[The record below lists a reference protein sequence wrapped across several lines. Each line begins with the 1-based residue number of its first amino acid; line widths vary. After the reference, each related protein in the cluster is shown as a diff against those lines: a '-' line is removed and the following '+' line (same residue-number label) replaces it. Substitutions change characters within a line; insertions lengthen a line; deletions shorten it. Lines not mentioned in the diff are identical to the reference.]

1 MSISKSSFCLAFII
15 VAIVST
21 ELFAQGD
28 STPVS
33 ETPSVVLE
41 ASGADDAKQPAKAS
55 EGLLQ
60 ESESMV
66 LPFVEEHHSQ
76 LVSVLTALKQSNP
89 KEYEAAIADIH
100 KTLRRL
106 SQLEK
111 RNKALYEV
119 DLDAWKTQSRI
130 DLMMARAIAKE
141 HSLDEAALRS
151 LVAQRR
157 AIQVKRL
164 KIELDQLEDRKKQLQ
179 DSLVRLEDNEKERMD
194 QQVSGMLKRI
204 DSKKPKKKNN
214 DGTKVEGAS
223 K

>member
-1 MSISKSSFCLAFII
+1 MSISKRSFCIAFSLI
-15 VAIVST
+15 AIVST
-21 ELFAQGD
+21 SLFAQSD
-28 STPVS
+28 TTPVA
-33 ETPSVVLE
+33 ETPTVILE
-41 ASGADDAKQPAKAS
+41 ASAADDARQPVKVS

-60 ESESMV
+60 ESEATV

-76 LVSVLTALKQSNP
+76 LLSVLTALKQSNP

-111 RNKALYEV
+111 RNKTLYDV

-164 KIELDQLEDRKKQLQ
+164 KVELEQLEDRKKQLQ

-194 QQVSGMLKRI
+194 QQVLGMLKRI
-204 DSKKPKKKNN
+204 DSKKPKKKSN
-214 DGTKVEGAS
+214 DSTKVERAS

>member
-1 MSISKSSFCLAFII
+1 MSISKRIFGLAFGFVLII
-15 VAIVST
+15 ST
-21 ELFAQGD
+21 WLHSQGD
-28 STPVS
+28 SAPVS
-33 ETPSVVLE
+33 ETPPFILD
-41 ASGADDAKQPAKAS
+41 ALAADDAVQPVNVS
-55 EGLLQ
+55 EGRLQ
-60 ESESMV
+60 ESEAMV

-76 LVSVLTALKQSNP
+76 LVSVLAALKQSNP
-89 KEYEAAIADIH
+89 KEYESAIADIN
-100 KTLRRL
+100 KSLRRL
-106 SQLEK
+106 LQLEK

-151 LVAQRR
+151 LDAQRR

-164 KIELDQLEDRKKQLQ
+164 KIELEQLEERKKQLQ

-194 QQVSGMLKRI
+194 QQVLGMLKRI
-204 DSKKPKKKNN
+204 DTKKPKKKNN

>member
-1 MSISKSSFCLAFII
+1 MSISKRSFGLAFGV
-15 VAIVST
+15 VAILSKG
-21 ELFAQGD
+21 LFAQSD
-28 STPVS
+28 SAPVVETPPGILKVSAADVATQPVNVS
-33 ETPSVVLE
+33 E
-41 ASGADDAKQPAKAS
+41 GQ
-55 EGLLQ
+55 LQ
-60 ESESMV
+60 ESEATV

-76 LVSVLTALKQSNP
+76 LLSVLTALKQSNP
-89 KEYEAAIADIH
+89 KEYEAAIADIN

-119 DLDAWKTQSRI
+119 DLEAWKTQSRI

-164 KIELDQLEDRKKQLQ
+164 KIELEQLEDRKKQLQ
-179 DSLVRLEDNEKERMD
+179 ESLVRLEDSEKERVD

-204 DSKKPKKKNN
+204 DSKKTKKKNN
-214 DGTKVEGAS
+214 DSTKVEGAS